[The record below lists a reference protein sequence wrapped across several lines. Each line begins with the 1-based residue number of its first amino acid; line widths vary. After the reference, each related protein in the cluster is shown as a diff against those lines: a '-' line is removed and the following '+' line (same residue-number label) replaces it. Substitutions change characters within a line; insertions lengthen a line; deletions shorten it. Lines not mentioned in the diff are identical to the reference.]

1 MYSMNMICLPH
12 EELNGI
18 LAELSTN
25 IAILDYAR
33 VAAALV
39 FLGFLF
45 SGLVITYSRA
55 ELATYKKL
63 NAELVTLFNKI
74 QEDKFAVDDGN
85 SGSEEEEEDV
95 QQGSFLQRTA
105 KEDAGPCPE
114 NDLDDSESI

>member
-1 MYSMNMICLPH
+1 MNMICLPH

>member
-1 MYSMNMICLPH
+1 MNMICLPH

-85 SGSEEEEEDV
+85 SGSDEEEEDV
-95 QQGSFLQRTA
+95 QQGSFLHRIA
-105 KEDAGPCPE
+105 KEDAGSCPE